1 MAGVGKVFI
10 SHAHED
16 NALCIP
22 LMGALSAWE
31 IDYFFDPSLPDPSHP
46 MSSLTQRALIECH
59 IFLRICTP
67 YTQRSARMSQE
78 TAAFRTLQAQESR
91 SWQSRRALISIIL
104 DPGYEREPF
113 DNATIL
119 IDSNPASPRSRVVC
133 SSLNPSHA

>member
-31 IDYFFDPSLPDPSHP
+31 IDYFFDPTPPEP
-46 MSSLTQRALIECH
+46 NYTMSSLAQRALIECPV
-59 IFLRICTP
+59 FLRVCTP
-67 YTQRSARMSQE
+67 HVKRSARMSQE
-78 TAAFRTLQAQESR
+78 TAAFRTLQSQESR
-91 SWQSRRALISIIL
+91 GGQGRRALINIIL

-119 IDSNPASPRSRVVC
+119 IDATNKPR
-133 SSLNPSHA
+133 